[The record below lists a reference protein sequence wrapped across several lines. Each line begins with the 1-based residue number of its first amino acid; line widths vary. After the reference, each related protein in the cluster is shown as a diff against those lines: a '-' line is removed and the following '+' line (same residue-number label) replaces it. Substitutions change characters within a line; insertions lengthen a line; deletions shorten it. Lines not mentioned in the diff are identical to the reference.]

1 MRSIC
6 LQDLDF
12 RQVPLTRRS
21 TRGVPYQQWVRIGMP
36 RIPANVIQSVFYLY
50 ASEEDARA
58 GINPGGTGFIVDTGL
73 KYDPAS
79 KSYTLPHY
87 YGVTNHHVACD
98 GFPVIRLNTVDGG
111 IDVLDFNPD
120 QWEFL
125 PGKCDV
131 AVIPLP
137 SLDGK
142 THAVHSI
149 TTDLFVKNP
158 ADFNPYVVGDD
169 VFMVGL
175 FLDHAGITT
184 NIPSARFGNISMLP
198 NPRAKILQSTGHD
211 GVSYVIDMHSRTGFS
226 GSPVFAYRTFGSDL
240 TQPFG
245 HRFDHLQI
253 DNWDSELS
261 RSGTLRVST
270 LFNFVGIHWSQFP
283 EELEISGKIKRYTK
297 KQANKKKKESL
308 PEGAYIEGMS
318 GMTCVIPAWEI
329 LEVLNMPKFKKQRDD
344 FDKAANRPISPK
356 PESASPPATDE
367 NPTHRED
374 FMRLVGAAARKP
386 APED

>member
-1 MRSIC
+1 MRHIC

-21 TRGVPYQQWVRIGMP
+21 MRGVPYRQWVRVGMP

-58 GINPGGTGFIVDTGL
+58 GVNPGGTGFIVDTGL
-73 KYDPAS
+73 DIQSGKYN
-79 KSYTLPHY
+79 LPHY

-125 PGKCDV
+125 PGKYDV
-131 AVIPLP
+131 AVIPLT

-149 TTDLFVKNP
+149 TTSMFVDK
-158 ADFNPYVVGDD
+158 AHSPYFVGDD

-175 FLDHAGITT
+175 FVDHAGVTT

-198 NPRAKILQSTGHD
+198 NPRATIRQSTGYD

-240 TQPFG
+240 TEQWG
-245 HRFDHLQI
+245 HRFDNLKI
-253 DNWDSELS
+253 DDWGSEQR
-261 RSGTLRVST
+261 RSGTLEVRT
-270 LFNFVGIHWSQFP
+270 LFNFLGIHRAQFP
-283 EELEISGKIKRYTK
+283 EELEISNKIKRRPK
-297 KQANKKKKESL
+297 KDAKKKELL
-308 PEGAYIEGMS
+308 PEGSYIEGMS

-329 LEVLNMPKFKKQRDD
+329 LEVLNMPKLKKQRDD

-356 PESASPPATDE
+356 DESASPPANDA

-374 FMRLVGAAARKP
+374 FTRLVNVAARKP
-386 APED
+386 EPKD